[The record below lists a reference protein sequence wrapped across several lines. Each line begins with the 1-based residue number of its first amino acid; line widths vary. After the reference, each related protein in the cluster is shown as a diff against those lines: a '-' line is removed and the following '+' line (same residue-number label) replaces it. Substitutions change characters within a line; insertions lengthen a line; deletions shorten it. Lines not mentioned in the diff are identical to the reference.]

1 MPDAPTSTP
10 LVCPEC
16 GASYALAR
24 FAVKFCGRRCEARAK
39 MATTNPALAAWLDS
53 LTREFVAAV
62 RIDPGYM
69 IDMAS
74 EGAGMLARRGELP
87 TRA

>member
-1 MPDAPTSTP
+1 
-10 LVCPEC
+10 
-16 GASYALAR
+16 
-24 FAVKFCGRRCEARAK
+24 